1 MNRIELTSDLSPTLY
16 SEEFEQTYHSHHGAI
31 SESMHVFIQN
41 GLEKWLFSGKKKL
54 RIFEMGFGTG
64 LNAALT
70 WQYAL
75 KYDLEIEY
83 ETIELFPVNANLIC
97 DFKTLDEDLNQKIQ
111 ILHKIDWEKQ
121 FDFRQFQFTKKRVSL
136 IDYAS
141 DILFDLI
148 YFDAFSPNAQPELWT
163 ESIFEKMYQLL
174 NPNGILTT
182 YCAKGEVKRNLK
194 KVGFEVQSPPG
205 AMGKREMTVAV
216 KNITNLS

>member
-1 MNRIELTSDLSPTLY
+1 MNRIELTNDLSPTLY
-16 SEEFEQTYHSHHGAI
+16 SEEFEQAYHSHYGAI

-41 GLEKWLFSGKKKL
+41 GLEKWLLSGKKNI

-75 KYDLEIEY
+75 KHHLTIQY
-83 ETIELFPVNANLIC
+83 ETIELFPVDINLIS

-111 ILHKIDWEKQ
+111 ILHEINWNEPFNFEPFQLIKKQ
-121 FDFRQFQFTKKRVSL
+121 ESL
-136 IDYAS
+136 IDFDSAVP
-141 DILFDLI
+141 FDLI

-194 KVGFEVQSPPG
+194 KAEFEVQSPPG
-205 AMGKREMTVAV
+205 AKGKREMTVAI
-216 KNITNLS
+216 KNIAN